1 MSIRFTLHEGSKVL
15 LDLPLSG
22 KEWQPEVREIVMKE
36 LKDSESDL
44 DSLSEICDFFS
55 NKKRLQMVN
64 HMIRDCENS
73 ATFTDLLKVAVNPKY
88 VSDLVNRAPKREL
101 VVKDKNGY
109 SVSPIGVGSF
119 LLLSIAIKKL
129 LRNGDSIDSDDK
141 SFEEEEDFES
151 QG

>member
-15 LDLPLSG
+15 LDFPLSE
-22 KEWQPEVREIVMKE
+22 KEWQPEVRENVLKA
-36 LKDSESDL
+36 LKDSDADL

-55 NKKRLQMVN
+55 NKKRLQMVS

-119 LLLSIAIKKL
+119 LLLSIAIRKL
-129 LRNGDSIDSDDK
+129 LRNGDSTNSDDK
-141 SFEEEEDFES
+141 SFEEE
-151 QG
+151 

>member
-1 MSIRFTLHEGSKVL
+1 MSIRFSLHKGNKVL
-15 LDLPLSG
+15 LDFPLSE
-22 KEWQPEVREIVMKE
+22 KEWQPEVRDLVLKE
-36 LKDSESDL
+36 LSNSEADL

-55 NKKRLQMVN
+55 NKKRLQMVS

-73 ATFTDLLKVAVNPKY
+73 ATFTDLLKVAANPKY

-119 LLLSIAIKKL
+119 ILLSIAINKL
-129 LRNGDSIDSDDK
+129 LRNGDSINSDDK
-141 SFEEEEDFES
+141 SFEEE
-151 QG
+151 

>member
-1 MSIRFTLHEGSKVL
+1 MSIRFTLQEGNRVL
-15 LDLPLSG
+15 LDLPLS
-22 KEWQPEVREIVMKE
+22 EEVWQPEVREVVLKE
-36 LKDSESDL
+36 LKDSETDL

-64 HMIRDCENS
+64 HIIRDCENS

-88 VSDLVNRAPKREL
+88 VSDLVNRSPKREL

-109 SVSPIGVGSF
+109 SVSPVGVGSF

-129 LRNGDSIDSDDK
+129 LRNGSSINSDDK
-141 SFEEEEDFES
+141 SFEEE
-151 QG
+151 

>member
-22 KEWQPEVREIVMKE
+22 EEWQPEIREIVMKE
-36 LKDSESDL
+36 LTDSESDL

-109 SVSPIGVGSF
+109 SVSPVGVGSF

-129 LRNGDSIDSDDK
+129 LQNGDSINSDGK
-141 SFEEEEDFES
+141 SFEEE
-151 QG
+151 

>member
-1 MSIRFTLHEGSKVL
+1 MV
-15 LDLPLSG
+15 DLPLSE
-22 KEWQPEVREIVMKE
+22 KDWPPEVRELVSRE

-44 DSLSEICDFFS
+44 ESLSEICDFFS

-109 SVSPIGVGSF
+109 SVSPVGVGSF
-119 LLLSIAIKKL
+119 LLLSIAIRKL
-129 LRNGDSIDSDDK
+129 LRNGDSIKSDDK
-141 SFEEEEDFES
+141 SFEEE
-151 QG
+151 

>member
-1 MSIRFTLHEGSKVL
+1 ME
-15 LDLPLSG
+15 LPLSG
-22 KEWQPEVREIVMKE
+22 KEWQPEVRDVVLKE
-36 LKDSESDL
+36 LKDSEADL

-101 VVKDKNGY
+101 VIKDKNGY

-119 LLLSIAIKKL
+119 LLLSIAIRKL
-129 LRNGDSIDSDDK
+129 LRNGDSINSDDK
-141 SFEEEEDFES
+141 SFEEE
-151 QG
+151 

>member
-22 KEWQPEVREIVMKE
+22 REWQPEVREIVLKE
-36 LKDSESDL
+36 LNDSEADL
-44 DSLSEICDFFS
+44 DTLSEICDFFS

-88 VSDLVNRAPKREL
+88 VSDLVNRAPKRAL

-109 SVSPIGVGSF
+109 SVSPVGVGSF

-129 LRNGDSIDSDDK
+129 LRNGDSINSDGK
-141 SFEEEEDFES
+141 SFEEE
-151 QG
+151 

>member
-1 MSIRFTLHEGSKVL
+1 
-15 LDLPLSG
+15 
-22 KEWQPEVREIVMKE
+22 MKK
-36 LKDSESDL
+36 LKTSEADL

-73 ATFTDLLKVAVNPKY
+73 ATFTDLRKVAANPKY

-119 LLLSIAIKKL
+119 ILLSIAINKL
-129 LRNGDSIDSDDK
+129 LRTGDSSNSEDK
-141 SFEEEEDFES
+141 SFESEYELNSEVRR
-151 QG
+151 GN